1 MKSTD
6 RKVLREFAWR
16 VRQAVPG
23 AAIWAFGARARGTG
37 DRESD
42 LDVLVIVPAVT
53 PPVREAISELA
64 WEVGFANDC
73 LLISPILLSRHDFED
88 GPMSA
93 STLVKNIRREGV
105 AA

>member
-6 RKVLREFAWR
+6 RKVLREFARR

-23 AAIWAFGARARGTG
+23 AAIWAIGSRARGTG
-37 DRESD
+37 DQESD
-42 LDVLVIVPAVT
+42 LDVLVNEPAVT
-53 PPVREAISELA
+53 ASVREAVSSTA

-73 LLISPILLSRHDFED
+73 LLISPIQLSRHDFED

-93 STLVKNIRREGV
+93 STLVTNIRRDGV